1 MAKIMKDG
9 KPSTSFSRQDREWVK
24 AMAGG
29 GGSSVEV
36 EALTVTENGTYT
48 AQEGKAYSPVTVNVA
63 SDFSTAEVTVTNNY
77 VSEIEIGNF
86 VILPEEDLPI
96 NLPLNVDFAV
106 PASETKTVYAVLYK
120 NAAFTCTIS
129 NYVNDM
135 IITVNGDIEDDGDG
149 YLVVSGGG
157 TITISKQS

>member
-9 KPSTSFSRQDREWVK
+9 KPSTSFSRQDREWVR
-24 AMAGG
+24 AMGG
-29 GGSSVEV
+29 GGGGDITVES
-36 EALTVTENGTYT
+36 LTVTENGTYT

-77 VSEIEIGNF
+77 EGEIEIGDF
-86 VILPEEDLPI
+86 VALPPEDLPF
-96 NLPLNVDFAV
+96 NLPLNVGFAV

-120 NAAFTCTIS
+120 NTTFTCSIS

-135 IITVNGDIEDDGDG
+135 IITVTGDIEDDGDG
-149 YLVVSGGG
+149 YLNVSGGG